1 MIKIKNIS
9 KSYINNEELLVLEKI
24 NLDIS
29 KGDIVSIMGTS
40 GVGKT
45 TLLNIIGCLINPD
58 SGSVFINGL
67 NVNDLLNNTKRAQYF
82 GYIFQSHYLLP
93 EFSVLDNLVLP
104 QIITKKTKKESLLK
118 AYELLN
124 YLNIEDLAF
133 NYPNQLSLGQSQR
146 ISILRAVINNPL
158 ILIADEPTGNLDENN
173 SELILDLF
181 VKLNKRLNQTIIIAT
196 HDKKIMKISN
206 SSYEIINKDIESIKN
221 E

>member
-9 KSYINNEELLVLEKI
+9 KSYINNEELLVLEKN

-29 KGDIVSIMGTS
+29 KGDIVSIMGES

-45 TLLNIIGCLINPD
+45 TLLNIIGGLINPD

-67 NVNDLLNNTKRAQYF
+67 NTNDLLNNIKRAQVF

-93 EFSVLDNLVLP
+93 EFNVLDNLVLP
-104 QIITKKTKKESLLK
+104 QIIAKKTKKESLLK

-124 YLNIEDLAF
+124 YLNIEDLAL

-181 VKLNKRLNQTIIIAT
+181 VKLNKRMNQTIIIAT
-196 HDKKIMKISN
+196 HDRKIMKISN
-206 SSYEIINKDIESIKN
+206 SSYEIINKNIESIKN